1 MQDLRTLLL
10 VGVLVAPDEKGVL
23 LLDKFDLVRGEARE
37 GHGDTVVV
45 FAGPL
50 DVVGW
55 PVRRGF
61 GTGRLVQHVEQ
72 PVEADRRA
80 VKGGEIVG
88 SHDHILLRA
97 TWKRERRIPS
107 GTLRPRR
114 GRRRGK
120 GRTRPAPGV
129 QCWRWLTLSPG
140 RVFPP
145 RKREGRAAAA
155 VRVMCECG
163 CSAGRAGC
171 YRSPFSP
178 RASRWRYM

>member
-55 PVRRGF
+55 PARRGF

-80 VKGGEIVG
+80 VKGREIVG

-107 GTLRPRR
+107 GTRCPSLFGLGLGKNNIGRNAVKNGLWGWPQIFWRAPRQP
-114 GRRRGK
+114 K
-120 GRTRPAPGV
+120 
-129 QCWRWLTLSPG
+129 
-140 RVFPP
+140 
-145 RKREGRAAAA
+145 
-155 VRVMCECG
+155 CG
-163 CSAGRAGC
+163 W
-171 YRSPFSP
+171 RSP
-178 RASRWRYM
+178 A

>member
-80 VKGGEIVG
+80 VKGREIVG

-107 GTLRPRR
+107 GTRCPSLFDL
-114 GRRRGK
+114 GREKNNLAGK
-120 GRTRPAPGV
+120 GVKRGIYWLAKNFGRWPIHAPPSTGTCLWSSRRTTA
-129 QCWRWLTLSPG
+129 
-140 RVFPP
+140 
-145 RKREGRAAAA
+145 KI
-155 VRVMCECG
+155 
-163 CSAGRAGC
+163 
-171 YRSPFSP
+171 
-178 RASRWRYM
+178 